1 MIYEFPDLDTLR
13 LVITSSV
20 VPPEVS
26 LAPAVAGIDDEG
38 HVWLQPSVALPK
50 KAQNAL
56 RKMGVQTLEA
66 NGDLK
71 AEEVSCW
78 LQMLPVERDATPPA
92 FSAQAP
98 VLFELQGADALPDLV
113 GEMLRLGN
121 DRQSFRWLQDGKRE
135 RVLLRVI
142 GPPYYS
148 LLRALDA
155 NGHASAP
162 RAYVE
167 RAPGVWVE
175 AGHTHSLVEYLKPTA
190 GKFLL
195 LRPPREWVFL
205 DEGPFRDIYEIL
217 DFALPE
223 AKVAWSEAEAGPRLK
238 VPLRLAAGG
247 ATEAPE
253 LWVLRE
259 QAFEQIDT
267 LVKTADDH
275 LLSRLAFAV
284 GEHEGQKSIVLRVR
298 PSKQAPPVLVLP
310 DAVSFRPYL
319 KLANLFMP
327 SGLRLQPP
335 LRRDAVRQLLAN
347 DPDSIVWLYPRE
359 DDTFVPQ
366 SLPDA
371 AFRPLQDWVEYVLDR
386 DQEAL
391 QAWIAATRFDF
402 DAYICK
408 DDEKGTPKPPKGKAP
423 TQRERKSMLAEELDS
438 AEESPEP
445 VPEKPKSRRA
455 KEEDDFAALPEAKP
469 SELQKRLSE
478 LQGQFLAAEGPLDD
492 PNRQALWSQMAVL
505 HGALEQTDDAAI
517 CWLNHLWDHDAPSPD
532 AARQWLRTETK
543 QPQRQV
549 NGAELD
555 RLLTLTDPLPT
566 DMRALVA
573 AIVHAVADAPP
584 SAANKKSNS
593 RPLTPAQQAIVERLP
608 RIHAFLEEHESR
620 LGIRAVWLAWSS
632 LARLSAGDVLA
643 LARTRDRLLE
653 RLLNHGL
660 NPQYDMPS
668 FLRFS
673 GQETSER
680 YRTVRDRVV
689 VLRDLA
695 QEWIKRCYSRG
706 INQAQDHEHHVAEA
720 TQAYKDLMFAFG
732 LARLGEVGVC
742 HRLKHQASEV
752 LGQRDEVHS
761 FLLQA
766 FTYRVEQALAGNAHS
781 GPLPPEQ
788 LEYLQDMVERGKQ
801 SSEEKVKPYKVD
813 RLRESSRI
821 LEPHERIDAYRTW
834 RANTDDLARELA
846 TLFAVPDRQQLE
858 EGIAK
863 LLKAQRRPRE
873 VLRVMMTAFEL
884 APRLSEKVTVE
895 VLGQLVKMREAV
907 VVVQDLHELE
917 SRAKLLERAL
927 FLAAHYDRAEYL
939 QQLVNSFVQLL
950 ETQRGDNAAQ
960 ALDAL
965 AGQCLRGLRKLG
977 LREEID
983 GLLQRMTDL
992 VMQGQELANLR
1003 QRLKDQW
1010 ANTLRTLLQIA
1021 SGWLYFGRTEQAMPV
1036 LEEAR
1041 RLLFEEDSK
1050 LAPVFRTK
1058 LACRYAETLGQL
1070 PVELALKRF
1079 EELFRK
1085 LNYLC
1090 DTFTTNSH
1098 YSLSQLQVVE
1108 AVVLA
1113 VVSDDFA
1120 VGQNVRRWLD
1130 EDEYLVRRR
1139 IHHDL
1144 RTLMNQSGL

>member
-1 MIYEFPDLDTLR
+1 
-13 LVITSSV
+13 
-20 VPPEVS
+20 

-38 HVWLQPSVALPK
+38 HIWLQPSVALPK

-56 RKMGVQTLEA
+56 RKLGVQTLEA

-78 LQMLPVERDATPPA
+78 PQMLPVERDPAPPGL
-92 FSAQAP
+92 SGQAP
-98 VLFELQGADALPDLV
+98 VLFELPGTETLPDLV

-121 DRQSFRWLQDGKRE
+121 DRQAFRWLKDGNRE

-205 DEGPFRDIYEIL
+205 EEGPFRDIYEIL

-223 AKVAWSEAEAGPRLK
+223 AKVAWAEAETGPRLK

-347 DPDSIVWLYPRE
+347 DPDNIVWLYPR
-359 DDTFVPQ
+359 DNDMFVPQ

-408 DDEKGTPKPPKGKAP
+408 DDEKATPKPPKGKAP
-423 TQRERKSMLAEELDS
+423 PPRERKSMLAEELEI
-438 AEESPEP
+438 AEELAEP
-445 VPEKPKSRRA
+445 APDKPKSKRA
-455 KEEDDFAALPEAKP
+455 KEEDDFASLPEAEP

-478 LQGQFLAAEGPLDD
+478 LKNEFLATDGPLDD
-492 PNRQALWSQMAVL
+492 PKRKALWPQMAVL
-505 HGALEQTDDAAI
+505 HEAVKESDDAAV
-517 CWLNHLWDHDAPSPD
+517 CWLNHLWDYDIPRPD
-532 AARQWLRTETK
+532 VARQWLR
-543 QPQRQV
+543 
-549 NGAELD
+549 AELKHHQLTTAELE
-555 RLLTLTDPLPT
+555 RLLGLGDPGPT
-566 DMRALVA
+566 EIRALVA
-573 AIVHAVADAPP
+573 GIVWAVAEAPP
-584 SAANKKSNS
+584 SSTKNRASNHA
-593 RPLTPAQQAIVERLP
+593 LTPVQQAIVERLP
-608 RIHAFLEEHESR
+608 RVHTFLEKHEKDM
-620 LGIRAVWLAWSS
+620 GARAVWLAWSS

-653 RLLNHGL
+653 RLLSHGL
-660 NPQYDMPS
+660 NPQYDMPR

-680 YRTVRDRVV
+680 YGTVRDRVAA
-689 VLRDLA
+689 LRDLA

-846 TLFAVPDRQQLE
+846 TLFGVPDRQQLE

-884 APRLSEKVTVE
+884 APRLSEKFTAE

-917 SRAKLLERAL
+917 SRAKLLERAI
-927 FLAAHYDRAEYL
+927 FLSAHYDRAEHL

-992 VMQGQELANLR
+992 VMQGQELASLR

-1108 AVVLA
+1108 SVVLA

-1139 IHHDL
+1139 IHRDL